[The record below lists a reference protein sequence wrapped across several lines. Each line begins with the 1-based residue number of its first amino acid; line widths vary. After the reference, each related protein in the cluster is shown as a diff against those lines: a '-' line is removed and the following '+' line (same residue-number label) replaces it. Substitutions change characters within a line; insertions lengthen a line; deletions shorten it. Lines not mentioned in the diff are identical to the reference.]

1 VRALALSL
9 LLVGCA
15 AKRPSTANDVN
26 VAAVTAPPLQQ
37 LVAPRPCGPE
47 HEIGTLDLDDAFGQI
62 VRSICIRGVD
72 EKMQADVR
80 AYLHVRPGQ
89 HLDAETTKRDLESL
103 YESDFF
109 RRINVMAR
117 KHDDGIELTFD
128 MELRPPI
135 LALELAGAEHLPEN
149 DEIRLTL
156 AQGKRYSPAVAQ
168 REVAALQDR
177 YRAGAYPNAT
187 TELQAT
193 REGSEGVRL
202 RVVIHEQ

>member
-1 VRALALSL
+1 VLL

-15 AKRPSTANDVN
+15 AKPPAANDVN
-26 VAAVTAPPLQQ
+26 VAAVTAPPMQQ
-37 LVAPRPCGPE
+37 LAAPKPCGPD
-47 HEIGTLDLDDAFGQI
+47 HEIGTLDLDDAFGQV

-89 HLDAETTKRDLESL
+89 RVEADTTKRDLESL

-109 RRINVMAR
+109 RRIIVLAR
-117 KHDDGIELTFD
+117 KQDDGIELTFD

-135 LALELAGAEHLPEN
+135 LTLELAGADHLPEN
-149 DEIRLTL
+149 DPIRFTL
-156 AQGKRYSPAVAQ
+156 SQGKRYSPAVAQ

-177 YRAGAYPNAT
+177 YRAGVYPNAT
-187 TELQAT
+187 TELQAM
-193 REGSEGVRL
+193 REGTEGVRL